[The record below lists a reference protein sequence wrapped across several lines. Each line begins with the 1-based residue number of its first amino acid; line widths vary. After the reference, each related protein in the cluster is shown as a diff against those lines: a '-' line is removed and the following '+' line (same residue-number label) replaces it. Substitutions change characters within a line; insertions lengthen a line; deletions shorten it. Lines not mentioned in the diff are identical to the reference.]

1 MFGTKLGYVE
11 YCAIPEDGLRHEVID
26 GVHFVN
32 PSPFSR
38 HQSNSILL
46 ATELVIA
53 IHHPRLG
60 RVVAAPMDV
69 QLSEHDIVQ
78 PDIVVVLNDN
88 KQIITETHIVG
99 APDLVVEILSKSTR
113 RLDRERKFALYERSG
128 IREYWIVDTD
138 ARVIDQ
144 FVLVPCDSQHRRYDL
159 RAQAS
164 ASLQLA
170 ILPDVTIE
178 LARVWE

>member
-1 MFGTKLGYVE
+1 MFGTKLGYAE

-32 PSPFSR
+32 PAPFSP
-38 HQSNSILL
+38 HQGALARLTIELGNSIDR
-46 ATELVIA
+46 
-53 IHHPRLG
+53 PGLG
-60 RVVAAPMDV
+60 RVYVAPFDV
-69 QLSEHDIVQ
+69 QLSEYDIVQ
-78 PDIVVVLNDN
+78 PDIVVVLNDK

-113 RLDRERKFALYERSG
+113 RHDRERKFALYERSG

-138 ARVIDQ
+138 AQVIDQ
-144 FVLVPCDSQHRRYDL
+144 FVLVPCDSDHSRYEL

-164 ASLQLA
+164 SSLQLA

>member
-1 MFGTKLGYVE
+1 MFGTKLGYSE
-11 YCAIPEDGLRHEVID
+11 YCAIPDDGLRHEVID

-38 HQSNSILL
+38 HQL
-46 ATELVIA
+46 ASARIFGEIFVSLDRA
-53 IHHPRLG
+53 NFG
-60 RVVAAPMDV
+60 RVMTAPMDV

-128 IREYWIVDTD
+128 IREYWIVDTE

-144 FVLVPCDSQHRRYDL
+144 FVLVNGSYEL